1 MGTDLPTNST
11 AVPETPVILIVEDD
25 APLRV
30 MWRTALRFEGFT
42 VVEAGDGLEALRLL
56 DCSVPN
62 LILLDLGLP
71 NLDGV
76 SVRKDISAQVLLR
89 DIPVVIITGSTEDL
103 SDLHVPHV
111 LRKPVSLE
119 QVVRVVQQCTRHA
132 LPGVGA

>member
-1 MGTDLPTNST
+1 M
-11 AVPETPVILIVEDD
+11 PETPVILIVEDD

>member
-1 MGTDLPTNST
+1 
-11 AVPETPVILIVEDD
+11 VPEVPVILIVEDD

-56 DCSVPN
+56 DGSPPN

-76 SVRKDISAQVLLR
+76 SVRKDISGQVLLR

-111 LRKPVSLE
+111 LRKPVTVE

-132 LPGVGA
+132 LPSVGG

>member
-1 MGTDLPTNST
+1 M
-11 AVPETPVILIVEDD
+11 PEVPVILIVEDD

-56 DCSVPN
+56 DGSPPN

-76 SVRKDISAQVLLR
+76 SVQKDISGQVLLR

-111 LRKPVSLE
+111 LRKPVTVE

-132 LPGVGA
+132 LPSVGA

>member
-1 MGTDLPTNST
+1 MSG
-11 AVPETPVILIVEDD
+11 VPVVLIVEDD

-42 VVEAGDGLEALRLL
+42 VVEAGDGLEALRLV
-56 DCSVPN
+56 DGDPPN

-76 SVRKDISAQVLLR
+76 SVRQDIAAQVLLR

-103 SDLHVPHV
+103 PNLHVSQV
-111 LRKPVSLE
+111 LRKPVTVE
-119 QVVRVVQQCTRHA
+119 QVVRVVQQCTRHV
-132 LPGVGA
+132 LPAVGT

>member
-1 MGTDLPTNST
+1 M
-11 AVPETPVILIVEDD
+11 PEAPVILIVEDD
-25 APLRV
+25 GPLRV

-56 DCSVPN
+56 DGSHPN

-71 NLDGV
+71 KLDGV

-111 LRKPVSLE
+111 LRKPVTVE
-119 QVVRVVQQCTRHA
+119 QVVRIVQQCTRHA
-132 LPGVGA
+132 QPSVGA

>member
-56 DCSVPN
+56 DGSVPN

-111 LRKPVSLE
+111 LRKPVTVE

-132 LPGVGA
+132 LGGVGA

>member
-1 MGTDLPTNST
+1 
-11 AVPETPVILIVEDD
+11 VPEVPVILIVEDD

-56 DCSVPN
+56 DGSPPN

-76 SVRKDISAQVLLR
+76 SVRKDIGAQVLLR

-111 LRKPVSLE
+111 LRKPVTVE
-119 QVVRVVQQCTRHA
+119 QVVRIVQQCTRHA
-132 LPGVGA
+132 LPSVGV